1 MEREREGKARP
12 SRTKYI
18 TKKPK
23 SKLLSFCFLLVP
35 KKRLELL
42 LPYGN

>member
-1 MEREREGKARP
+1 MALPIVVKISALI
-12 SRTKYI
+12 KQ
-18 TKKPK
+18 KKSLEF
-23 SKLLSFCFLLVP
+23 SKDFDYLLVP